1 MVPLTIDLLN
11 ARFMI
16 SDKRKLIFILSI
28 LLSAGFAATTL
39 INYHVSKASIRESIV
54 ASELPLTSDNIYSE
68 IQKDLVRPIIISS
81 MMASDTFLRDWV
93 LAGEQDVE
101 RMTRYLREVQQ
112 RYGAFTS
119 FFVSENSRIYY
130 QTEGVLKQVRRD
142 EPRDAW
148 YFRVRDMKPAYEIN
162 VDPDLA
168 NKDALTIFI
177 NYRVFNYDGQYIGA
191 TGVGLT
197 VDAVRALINDY
208 QKRYQR
214 SIYFVDKKGGIALFG
229 NDTPAA
235 GTSIHAIAG
244 MNGVA
249 RRILLEGAG
258 TFHYKNGGG
267 NHLLNVRFI
276 PELNWYLFVERIE
289 DEALKDIRNT
299 LYLNLAICV
308 AITVITLLAT
318 SLTINRYQGR
328 LEEMATTDKLTGLA
342 NRQAFDLLVP
352 HVINE
357 ARRERTPLLAMLVD
371 IDHFKEVNDRL
382 GHLAGDG
389 VIRDIAGTI
398 KATLRKSDLVCRWGG
413 EEFLVLLKGTDAAR
427 GQMLAEK
434 IRRAVE
440 SATFRYGDAVIPV
453 TISLGVAAYLGG
465 DTPERLIGR
474 ADGALYEAKRKGR
487 NVVRAADQR
496 ADAA

>member
-1 MVPLTIDLLN
+1 MT
-11 ARFMI
+11 

-28 LLSAGFAATTL
+28 LLSVGFAATTL
-39 INYHVSKASIRESIV
+39 INYYVSKASIRESIV

-101 RMTRYLREVQQ
+101 KMTRYLREVKQ

-119 FFVSENSRIYY
+119 FFVSEKSRIYY
-130 QTEGVLKQVRRD
+130 QTEGMLKQVKQD

-148 YFRVRDMKPAYEIN
+148 YFRVREMKPAYEIN
-162 VDPDLA
+162 MDPDLA

-177 NYRVFNYDGQYIGA
+177 NYRVLDYAGEYIGA

-197 VDAVRALINDY
+197 VDAVRALINEY

-214 SIYFVDKKGGIALFG
+214 SIYFVDKKGNIALFG
-229 NDTPAA
+229 NDKSAA
-235 GTSIHAIAG
+235 GSTIHAISG
-244 MNGVA
+244 LGGVA
-249 RRILLEGAG
+249 PRILQEGAG
-258 TFHYKNGGG
+258 NFQYKNVGG

-289 DEALKDIRNT
+289 DEALKEIRGT

-308 AITVITLLAT
+308 MITIITLTAT

-342 NRQAFDLLVP
+342 NRQAFDLIMP
-352 HVINE
+352 HVVNE
-357 ARRERTPLLAMLVD
+357 ARRDRAPLLAMLID
-371 IDHFKEVNDRL
+371 IDHFKEINDRL
-382 GHLAGDG
+382 GHLAGDD
-389 VIRDIAGTI
+389 VIRDIARTI
-398 KATLRKSDLVCRWGG
+398 KATLRQSDLVCRWGG
-413 EEFLVLLKGTDAAR
+413 EEFLVLLKGTNAEQGR
-427 GQMLAEK
+427 QLAEK
-434 IRRAVE
+434 IRLAIE
-440 SATFRYGDAVIPV
+440 SSTYRHGEQSIPV
-453 TISLGVAAYLGG
+453 TASLGVAAYTAGETL
-465 DTPERLIGR
+465 DQLIAR
-474 ADGALYEAKRKGR
+474 ADHALYDAKRKGR
-487 NVVRAADQR
+487 NVVRSAQPRDGAA
-496 ADAA
+496 